1 MSADPCQ
8 DFDKFACGGWRSRNP
23 IPKSQSQWTQFKK
36 LWQHEETLLRDVIE
50 RQANS
55 SGIDSMVIS
64 DIHVVLYYSFLY
76 YIYNNYCTVYSKVYS
91 LMIFT
96 YYYTAYTC
104 NLIIAIFL
112 LSSSIYPS
120 FTVLNLYFIFYSLS
134 CIWSLISIVYTHL
147 SSIIY
152 HLSSII
158 YHL

>member
-64 DIHVVLYYSFLY
+64 DIHVVLYYSFLC
-76 YIYNNYCTVYSKVYS
+76 YIYNNYCIVYSKAYS
-91 LMIFT
+91 LMIFLPT
-96 YYYTAYTC
+96 
-104 NLIIAIFL
+104 IILPIHAI
-112 LSSSIYPS
+112 
-120 FTVLNLYFIFYSLS
+120 
-134 CIWSLISIVYTHL
+134 
-147 SSIIY
+147 
-152 HLSSII
+152 
-158 YHL
+158 